1 MSTSNVTSQTSA
13 YSVTA
18 GPPVSLRFN
27 GAGNP
32 NKVHRGG
39 NLEKLPAADALD
51 ASGSIVSGVSG
62 NYTLSIPTPGV
73 SVSNNPGNLNGKLT
87 VTNVQNN
94 MSIDVVLR
102 TNTTPPVLG
111 IYHVDIQ
118 VIG

>member
-1 MSTSNVTSQTSA
+1 MKDLTMKSQPGVASIA
-13 YSVTA
+13 A

-27 GAGNP
+27 SASNP
-32 NKVHRGG
+32 NKVRRGG

-51 ASGSIVSGVSG
+51 ASGNIVSGVSG
-62 NYTLSIPTPGV
+62 NYTLGTPLPGV
-73 SVSNNPGNLNGKLT
+73 TVSNNPGNLNGKLT

-102 TNTTPPVLG
+102 TNTTPQLTG
-111 IYHVDIQ
+111 IYHVVVE